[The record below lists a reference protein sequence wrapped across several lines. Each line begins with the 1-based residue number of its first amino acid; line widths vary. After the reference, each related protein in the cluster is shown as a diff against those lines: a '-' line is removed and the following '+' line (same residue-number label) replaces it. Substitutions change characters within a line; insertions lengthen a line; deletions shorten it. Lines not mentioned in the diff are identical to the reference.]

1 MANFAKAFISG
12 TVGAGVLTLIHEAAR
27 RKVPRAPRM
36 DIVGMRAVDRV
47 MDWMHLQLL
56 NRPQL
61 RRVALAG
68 DLVSNSLYYSAVPAT
83 TPGAT
88 WRRGLFLGAL
98 AGIGAVSLPERIGL
112 GTAPDSRSRSNQ
124 LMTVAWYVFGGL
136 AAAAAANAYADRTA
150 AA

>member
-27 RKVPRAPRM
+27 RQVRRAPRL

-47 MDWMHLQLL
+47 MDWMNLELL
-56 NRPQL
+56 RRPAL

-68 DLVSNSLYYSAVPAT
+68 DLVSNSLYYSAIPAA
-83 TPGAT
+83 TPAAT

-98 AGIGAVSLPERIGL
+98 AGIGALSLPERIGL
-112 GTAPDSRSRSNQ
+112 GTPPDSRSRTNQ
-124 LMTVAWYVFGGL
+124 LMTVAWYVIGGL
-136 AAAAAANAYADRTA
+136 AAAAAANAYTA
-150 AA
+150 RNQSA